1 MVPKTYSDQR
11 FQVLAV
17 FLNANFHGLAS
28 QEFIVD
34 SIPALASSFG
44 RLKYIYIIHFVQFS
58 LVVCTHGLT
67 RQADPWLQISGGF
80 LKVLETFGN
89 VGSMSYFEEPPM
101 PRGFPKKCLCNNSQP
116 QVSVQGKKGAR
127 QTISGL
133 EIGLDAFL
141 KLMQKFNIKDTY
153 VPFPCS

>member
-44 RLKYIYIIHFVQFS
+44 RFNPFCTIHLWLAPMDLPDKLTLGCRFLGGILKH
-58 LVVCTHGLT
+58 
-67 RQADPWLQISGGF
+67 
-80 LKVLETFGN
+80 
-89 VGSMSYFEEPPM
+89 
-101 PRGFPKKCLCNNSQP
+101 
-116 QVSVQGKKGAR
+116 
-127 QTISGL
+127 
-133 EIGLDAFL
+133 
-141 KLMQKFNIKDTY
+141 
-153 VPFPCS
+153 